1 MKVIII
7 ERHLL
12 LLLLLLILG
21 SGEKNGKGEIDKY
34 AGFGKI
40 IRKE

>member
-21 SGEKNGKGEIDKY
+21 SGEKNGKGEID
-34 AGFGKI
+34 
-40 IRKE
+40 R